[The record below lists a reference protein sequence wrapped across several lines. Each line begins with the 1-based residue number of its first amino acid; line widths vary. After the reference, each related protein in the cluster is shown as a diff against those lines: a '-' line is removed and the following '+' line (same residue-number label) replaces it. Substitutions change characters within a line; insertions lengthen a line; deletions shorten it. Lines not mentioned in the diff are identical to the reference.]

1 MRFLSGGAESIV
13 IKHPLVVGV
22 TSLAGETN
30 RPQNVP
36 EQPTRTA
43 VELRLDLGAAWH
55 QVINDRAEL
64 TERIA
69 WLSADVDETS
79 PPPVIIASCRRKQD
93 GGEFNGDEKQRL
105 QVLQLCGKVC
115 DYVDIESG
123 VQADVPPTKILRSFH
138 DFENV
143 PDFDEVAD
151 KLAKEGGA
159 MLKIV
164 GTGNCLADNLKVRD
178 FLDGRLDASAFL
190 MGEYGVPSR
199 ILALMWGSR
208 MTYASLGG
216 ESLAP
221 GMIDFQRVVNL
232 YRAAM
237 LDQDWEV
244 FGIAG
249 EHVGHSLSPA
259 LHNVA
264 LKESRQKRVYLPLA
278 AKSVD
283 DFLEFAKGIDLIG
296 ASVTVPFKEEVLK
309 RCEKLDEA
317 SEKTGAANTLIRLKD
332 GGYRGRNTDV
342 QGFGDDIKV
351 EYGSSLFGRTALVL
365 GAGGAARSVVLALRE
380 ARVGVKVWARRIEQ
394 AEALCK
400 TLGGE
405 PVSDMSELGARVDLL
420 INTTPCGME
429 GEHDGETALPWD
441 RLRPL
446 MAGDALVYDL
456 VYEPDETPLMKAAE
470 ADGFRALN
478 GLGMLR
484 LQGALQAKIFGY
496 KLHFDLI
503 EPPRVP
509 EHLWLVGYRSA
520 GKSALARELAIKVR
534 RRAVDTDAQIALQE
548 GMSISKIFAEQGEE
562 AFRKLEHTAIAKAAS
577 AKPDAVIAVGGGAVE
592 NEDNIKLMRASGTV
606 IFLEVPEET
615 LIKRLSGDE
624 DRPSLTGKPVADEV
638 HEVLE
643 RRVPL
648 YQRAAHIDY
657 KVADKPIR
665 ELAGELAQKLA
676 EFGKV

>member
-1 MRFLSGGAESIV
+1 M

-22 TSLAGETN
+22 TSLAGETK
-30 RPQNVP
+30 RPQNIP
-36 EQPTRTA
+36 ELPTRTA
-43 VELRLDLGAAWH
+43 VELRLDLGAGWH
-55 QVINDRAEL
+55 QVINDRAIL

-69 WLSADVDETS
+69 WMSADVDETS

-105 QVLQLCGKVC
+105 QVLQLCGKIC
-115 DYVDIESG
+115 DYVDVESG
-123 VQADVPPTKILRSFH
+123 VTADVPPSKILRSFH
-138 DFENV
+138 DFKGM

-164 GTGNCLADNLKVRD
+164 GTATSLADNLKVRE
-178 FLDGRLDASAFL
+178 FLDGRLDAAAFL

-199 ILALMWGSR
+199 ILALAWGSR
-208 MTYASLGG
+208 MTYAQLSGD
-216 ESLAP
+216 SLAP
-221 GMIDFQRVVNL
+221 GMIDFQRLVNL
-232 YRAAM
+232 YRAA
-237 LDQDWEV
+237 LIEPDWEL
-244 FGIAG
+244 FGITG

-264 LKESRQKRVYLPLA
+264 LKEARQKRVYLPLA

-283 DFLEFAKGIDLIG
+283 DFFEFAKGVELIG
-296 ASVTVPFKEEVLK
+296 ASVTVPFKEETLK

-317 SEKTGAANTLIRLKD
+317 AEKSSAVNTLLRLPS

-351 EYGSSLFGRTALVL
+351 EYDKTLFGRTALVL
-365 GAGGAARSVVLALRE
+365 GAGGSARAVVQALRQS
-380 ARVGVKVWARRIEQ
+380 RVGVKVWARRIEQ
-394 AEALCK
+394 AEALCED
-400 TLGGE
+400 LGGE
-405 PVSDMSELGARVDLL
+405 PVSDVTELGARVDLL

-429 GEHDGETALPWD
+429 GEHEGEIALPWEK
-441 RLRPL
+441 LKPL
-446 MAGDALVYDL
+446 MAHDALVYDL
-456 VYEPDETPLMKAAE
+456 VYEPDETPLMQAAD

-496 KLHFDLI
+496 KLHFEVI

-509 EHLWLVGYRSA
+509 EHIWLVGYRSA

-548 GMSISKIFAEQGEE
+548 GTTIAKIFNERGEE
-562 AFRKLEHTAIAKAAS
+562 AFRELEHNAIAKAAA
-577 AKPDAVIAVGGGAVE
+577 AKPDAVIAVGGGAIE
-592 NEDNIKLMRASGTV
+592 SDENIKLMRNSGTV
-606 IFLEVPEET
+606 IFLDVPEET
-615 LIKRLSGDE
+615 LVKRLSADE
-624 DRPSLTGKPVADEV
+624 DRPSLTGKPVAEEV
-638 HEVLE
+638 HEVLA
-643 RRVPL
+643 RRLPL
-648 YQRAAHIDY
+648 YHRASHIDFAV
-657 KVADKPIR
+657 KDKPIR
-665 ELAGELAQKLA
+665 DLAGELAEKLA